1 MRESEPAVAGSR
13 IVVRDAYQTQYS
25 DPISFRAGDE
35 IQVRQ
40 SDSAYPAWYWCR
52 GPDDR
57 EGWVPERVTTIAV

>member
-40 SDSAYPAWYWCR
+40 SDSAYPDWYWCR

-57 EGWVPERVTTIAV
+57 EGWVPERVTTIAF